1 MGSTF
6 VLWML
11 MILLF
16 MVIATFMLRRHRATP
31 EPTMPMHENSG
42 HTLNLAFPISPATLT
57 DS

>member
-16 MVIATFMLRRHRATP
+16 MVIATFMLRRHHATP

-42 HTLNLAFPISPATLT
+42 HALNLAFPSPPATLT